1 VLIEG
6 KQIGVA
12 GTLLKTARLQSEWY
26 EFVDDPDICLEQIKA
41 LGVRADLFT
50 FLQRIS
56 ERGLKYSYHCETE
69 KTGVLHIESYEN
81 WLTKQINFKT
91 RNKVRKAG
99 KKGVKV
105 QVADFDDRFLQG
117 IKAIYDECPIRQGRP
132 FKHYAKDLGTLKREH
147 ATFLEQS
154 EFIGAYC
161 SGELIGFAKV
171 FYQAGWASFMQ
182 IIAKIAERE
191 KAPTNALIAKAVERC
206 AEKGIPLLQFGT
218 WGREGTVQDFKLY
231 NGFQCY
237 EVPRYYVPLGSKGR
251 WMLRLGLHRTLTE
264 RLPESLLNR
273 ILPLRARWYS
283 FQLRGRMNSR
293 DTSSPLTE
301 NRG

>member
-1 VLIEG
+1 MLIEG

-41 LGVRADLFT
+41 LGIRADLFT

-237 EVPRYYVPLGSKGR
+237 
-251 WMLRLGLHRTLTE
+251 
-264 RLPESLLNR
+264 
-273 ILPLRARWYS
+273 
-283 FQLRGRMNSR
+283 
-293 DTSSPLTE
+293 
-301 NRG
+301 